1 MENRLCDSNV
11 WIALLNPEDTQ
22 HEKALRRFEEA
33 QGKGHQFFITNYIDV
48 ECISVLQRRQGFR
61 ASKEWIEFREET
73 PTLKMIFVDTLFHED
88 VIEFYLLLKDS
99 HLSFT
104 DISLLYLSKKGFSVM
119 TFDHRLEKAI
129 RRQA

>member
-1 MENRLCDSNV
+1 MENKICDSNV

-22 HEKALRRFEEA
+22 HGKALRWFEKE
-33 QGKGHQFFITNYIDV
+33 QGKGHQFFITNYIDL
-48 ECISVLQRRQGFR
+48 ECISVIHRREGFH

-73 PTLKMIFVDTLFHED
+73 PTLKMIFVDKLFHEE

-119 TFDHRLEKAI
+119 TFDHRLKKAI
-129 RRQA
+129 ERM